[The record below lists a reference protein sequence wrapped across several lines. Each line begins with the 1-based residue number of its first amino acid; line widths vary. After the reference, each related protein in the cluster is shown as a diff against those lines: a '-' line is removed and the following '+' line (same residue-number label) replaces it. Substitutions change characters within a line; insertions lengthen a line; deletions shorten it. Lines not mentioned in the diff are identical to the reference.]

1 MLIKPLINLENF
13 IMPTKGDP
21 FAAGW
26 DIYMPEA
33 GEVSGHTKFI
43 DLGFATEIP
52 QGWCALLMPRSS
64 VGAKLGLELNNTIGL
79 IDSSYRG
86 EWRAA
91 MRTKSGIPFKWTQGE
106 RVLQFVLLPHY
117 VAGIQLVRDISTTE
131 RDKGGFGSS
140 GK

>member
-1 MLIKPLINLENF
+1 
-13 IMPTKGDP
+13 MPSKGDSY
-21 FAAGW
+21 AAGW

-33 GEVSGHTKFI
+33 GEVSGQSKLI

-52 QGWCALLMPRSS
+52 QGWCALLMPRSGS
-64 VGAKLGLELNNTIGL
+64 GAKYGLELNNTIGL

-91 MRTKSGIPFKWTQGE
+91 MRTKSGIPFTWAKGDK
-106 RVLQFVLLPHY
+106 VLQFILIPHY
-117 VAGIQLVRDISTTE
+117 VAGVQMVENLSSSE
-131 RDKGGFGSS
+131 RGDGGFGST